1 MIALIR
7 KLTPNSFYSLLIRV
21 RIALYQ
27 PFGWL
32 RGRKVAAL
40 LQPAKSGESTGSGG
54 EPVCD
59 NALWNYFQTNQT
71 GPGIWKWHHY
81 FEAYDRHL
89 TKFRGKSPVVMEV
102 GIYSGGSLGMWRS
115 YFGPGC
121 SIIGVDIEDACR
133 VYESDG
139 VKVLIG
145 DQGDPEFWRKSQAI
159 LPPVDVFIDDGGHT
173 KTQQIVTLEQ
183 VLPRIAPGGVFI
195 CEDIHG
201 ARNGFMAFVSGMA
214 GLLHKTAKRDGGEVP
229 DELQKQIHSI
239 HIYPYMVVVEKR
251 AVPLDELILGKRGT
265 EWQPFLHS
273 ARMKAVEAVDGLSR
287 RMP

>member
-1 MIALIR
+1 MTALIR
-7 KLTPNSFYSLLIRV
+7 KLLPSSLYSALIKA

-32 RGRKVAAL
+32 RGRKVGAHLPRVPSA
-40 LQPAKSGESTGSGG
+40 PGAEGGSGEPAG
-54 EPVCD
+54 E
-59 NALWNYFQTNQT
+59 NALWAYFQNNKT

-89 TKFRGKSPVVMEV
+89 AKFRGRAPVVMEV

-115 YFGPGC
+115 YFGAGC

-139 VKVLIG
+139 VRVIIG
-145 DQGDPEFWRKSQAI
+145 DQGDPEFWRGAKKN

-173 KTQQIVTLEQ
+173 KSQQIITLEQ
-183 VLPRIAPGGVFI
+183 MLPQMAPGGVFI

-201 ARNGFMAFVSGMA
+201 TRNGFMAFVSGMA
-214 GLLHKTAKRDGGEVP
+214 GLLHKTEKRDGGDVP
-229 DELQKQIHSI
+229 DEIQRQIHSI

-251 AVPLDELILGKRGT
+251 PAPLDALTLGKQGT
-265 EWQPFLHS
+265 EWQPFLHPE
-273 ARMKAVEAVDGLSR
+273 RMKAMQAESR
-287 RMP
+287 

>member
-1 MIALIR
+1 MA
-7 KLTPNSFYSLLIRV
+7 

-32 RGRKVAAL
+32 RGRKVEACLKSAPRETGAAG
-40 LQPAKSGESTGSGG
+40 AG
-54 EPVCD
+54 EPAD
-59 NALWNYFQTNQT
+59 ENALWTYFENNKT

-89 TKFRGKSPVVMEV
+89 AKFRGRAPVVMEV

-121 SIIGVDIEDACR
+121 SIIGVDIEEACR
-133 VYESDG
+133 AYESQG
-139 VKVLIG
+139 IKVLIG
-145 DQGDPEFWRKSQAI
+145 DQGDPAFWRAAKSG

-173 KTQQIVTLEQ
+173 KSQQIVTLEE
-183 VLPRIAPGGVFI
+183 VLPVIAPGGVFI

-201 ARNGFMAFVSGMA
+201 TRNGFMAFVSGMA
-214 GLLHKTAKRDGGEVP
+214 GLLHKTARRDGGEVP
-229 DELQKQIHSI
+229 GELQRQIHSI

-251 AVPLDELILGKRGT
+251 AAPLETLMLGKRGT
-265 EWQPFLHS
+265 EWQPFLHPE
-273 ARMKAVEAVDGLSR
+273 RMRASQAGES
-287 RMP
+287 